1 MSPERKDDFQK
12 RREHLADLSDQELKD
27 KFWDL
32 AEQVVDPLADL
43 ARTHTSPS
51 IERSVLIRMG
61 FNSLDAKAIVKK
73 IHEADL
79 LGKGAGHVLLK
90 LSEKEDMEIKEAGMA
105 IKDGNYSDQELADLF
120 SGGVA

>member
-1 MSPERKDDFQK
+1 MSPERKDDYQK

-27 KFWDL
+27 KFWER

-43 ARTHTSPS
+43 AKTHTSPS

-79 LGKGAGHVLLK
+79 LGKGAGHVVLK
-90 LSEKEDMEIKEAGMA
+90 LSKKEEMEIKEAGLA
-105 IKDGNYSDQELADLF
+105 IKDGKYSDNELADLF

>member
-27 KFWDL
+27 RFWEL

-43 ARTHTSPS
+43 AKTHTSPS

-90 LSEKEDMEIKEAGMA
+90 LSEKEGMEIKEAGLA
-105 IKDGNYSDQELADLF
+105 IKEGNYSDKELADLF
-120 SGGVA
+120 NGGAA

>member
-1 MSPERKDDFQK
+1 MSPERKDDYQK
-12 RREHLADLSDQELKD
+12 RRQHLADLSDQELKD

-32 AEQVVDPLADL
+32 AEEVVDPLADL
-43 ARTHTSPS
+43 AKTHTSPS

-73 IHEADL
+73 IQEADL

-90 LSEKEDMEIKEAGMA
+90 LSEKENLEIKEAGLA
-105 IKDGNYSDQELADLF
+105 IKNGNYNDKELVDLF